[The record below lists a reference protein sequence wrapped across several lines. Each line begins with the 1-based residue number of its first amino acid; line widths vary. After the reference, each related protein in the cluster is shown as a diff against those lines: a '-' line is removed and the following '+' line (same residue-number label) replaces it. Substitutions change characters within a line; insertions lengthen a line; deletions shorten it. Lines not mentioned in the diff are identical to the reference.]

1 MHAQM
6 LTRSRSTN
14 SETMTELDIPDTE
27 FENPFADGT
36 FLNKLYGKVAA
47 EERDLV
53 IIVSDKRGR
62 RGTAKTTTSLKLA
75 NMMDQTP
82 QGLTFDKCTLSPEQ
96 LRNAYSNQPP
106 RSGLVLDEAEIA
118 AGNRD
123 AMTLT
128 NKALREV
135 MSIARVE
142 QKYLVVNAPI
152 KGFIDK
158 DILKLADVWIA
169 MERRGRGLVHHLKWE
184 PYSERLYTEKRQRI
198 ELDDIDPGT
207 DLKQVYH
214 QLTKEKKRHI
224 DGEEGQKFI
233 PKSEHDEELQKVRK
247 EVRQETRNQ
256 VLADIYTHPEHQDSN
271 DISQRTIGESVGL
284 TQQQVGN
291 IVRDS

>member
-1 MHAQM
+1 MAA
-6 LTRSRSTN
+6 
-14 SETMTELDIPDTE
+14 EPDIPDSD
-27 FENPFADGT
+27 FENPFAEDT
-36 FLNKLYGKVAA
+36 FLNKLYGKVVSAD
-47 EERDLV
+47 RDLV

-62 RGTAKTTTSLKLA
+62 RGTAKTTTSLQLA
-75 NMMDQTP
+75 DMMDRTP
-82 QGLTFDKCTLSPEQ
+82 QGLTFDKCTLAPEQ
-96 LRNAYSNQPP
+96 LRNAYSTQPP
-106 RSGLVLDEAEIA
+106 GSGLVLDEGEIA

-184 PYSERLYTEKRQRI
+184 PYTERLYTEKRQRI
-198 ELDDIDPGT
+198 ELSDIEPGSR
-207 DLKQVYH
+207 LKEVYH
-214 QLTKEKKRHI
+214 KLTREKQKHI

-233 PKSEHDEELQKVRK
+233 PQSEHQEKLQKTR
-247 EVRQETRNQ
+247 EQVRQETRNEIIR
-256 VLADIYTHPEHQDSN
+256 DIYNGLRGFDDGDYTRMKRADGV
-271 DISQRTIGESVGL
+271 SQAMIADAVGL
-284 TQQQVGN
+284 SQPQIGN
-291 IVRDS
+291 IVRDT